1 MRKEL
6 YAGFRKQLNFSFQKK
21 KLAQHVLIDG
31 LFLAAIWGLLV
42 QSAPWNFI
50 AILPMSM
57 LIFRNFGLMHE
68 AVHNQAHPHSFLN
81 SAMGVISGCLCLL
94 PYYLWKKIH
103 LEHHYW
109 AGNVDKD
116 PTLEIVKRYP
126 ASSARMQTW
135 MSFCWRMRLP
145 FPAFVQ
151 HVVFWAHATRL
162 WLKNIKEPM
171 YWIYLFVPVAFWTG
185 VVVML
190 NTTQLGILMGSIG
203 LYLYLV
209 EAINFPHHAGAYIED
224 AAAVANKDHLPV
236 WEQHHVARS
245 CVYPKWFQSL
255 VLLHFNYHIEHHT
268 FPDLPWHQLD
278 KAHRLLTQSPEV
290 HSNMI
295 IIGNS
300 WLEGKRRGT
309 FGEFVRPS
317 NAPAAKPMPD
327 TQDEPIK
334 KSAA

>member
-6 YAGFRKQLNFSFQKK
+6 YAGFRKQLNFSFQWP
-21 KLAQHVLIDG
+21 KLVQHVLIDG
-31 LFLAAIWGLLV
+31 LFLAAITGLMS
-42 QSAPWNFI
+42 QNAPWNFV
-50 AILPMSM
+50 AILPISM

-68 AVHNQAHPHSFLN
+68 AVHNQAHPHSLLN
-81 SAMGVISGCLCLL
+81 SIMGVISGCLCLL

-126 ASSARMQTW
+126 ASSSKMQAW
-135 MSFCWRMRLP
+135 MSFCWRTRLP

-151 HVVFWAHATRL
+151 HVVFWGHATRL

-171 YWIYLFVPVAFWTG
+171 YWIYLFGPVAFWTG
-185 VVVML
+185 VILML
-190 NTTQLGILMGSIG
+190 DTTQLGILFGSIG
-203 LYLYLV
+203 LYLYMV

-224 AAAVANKDHLPV
+224 SSLNKNHLPV
-236 WEQHHVARS
+236 WEQHLVARS

-278 KAHRLLTQSPEV
+278 RAHRLLTGAPELAPQL
-290 HSNMI
+290 I

-300 WLEGKRRGT
+300 WLEERRQGT
-309 FGEFVRPS
+309 FGEFVRPTPAS
-317 NAPAAKPMPD
+317 IPNPQSAPGHEP
-327 TQDEPIK
+327 EPIK